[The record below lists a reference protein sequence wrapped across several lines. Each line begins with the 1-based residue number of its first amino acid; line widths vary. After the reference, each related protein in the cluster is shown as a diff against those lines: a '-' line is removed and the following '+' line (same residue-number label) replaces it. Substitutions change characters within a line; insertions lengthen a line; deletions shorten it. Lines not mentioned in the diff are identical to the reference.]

1 MPFSS
6 LSAQVYGGSRAS
18 VGAIVWGEKMP
29 RDESNIET
37 KTWMNI
43 NSELLTKLM

>member
-1 MPFSS
+1 
-6 LSAQVYGGSRAS
+6 
-18 VGAIVWGEKMP
+18 MP